1 MRCGECRITGAG
13 KKKGIN
19 SYMVEN
25 MFSTGIWFGVD
36 VGWEM
41 A

>member
-1 MRCGECRITGAG
+1 MQDHWCWKK

>member
-1 MRCGECRITGAG
+1 MLE